1 MNVLILGSGSREHAL
16 AQALAHSPHCDQLL
30 IVPGNAGTLKEGT
43 NISAGEDD
51 FEGIKN
57 LVLKNKIDLVVPGP
71 EKPLAAGLVDAFRDG
86 PDLSADQVLGPDQA
100 AAQLESS
107 KAFAKHFMQQHRIPT
122 GAYQVFEAH
131 EKEKAVEAL
140 KAQQPP
146 YVIKADGLAAGKGVA
161 ICQTPEEG
169 ERTLEAYMVDKTLGS
184 AGQQVVIESYLDGP
198 EFSVFV
204 LTDGQ
209 QWLTLPDARDYKR
222 AYDYDQ
228 GPNTGGMGA
237 IAPAANLTDAYR
249 QKVQEQIV
257 KPTIEGL
264 QAEGFHYRGFLY
276 FGLVDVGG
284 EPYVLEYNVRLGD
297 PEASAI
303 LPLVKS
309 DLLPAL
315 QEAAAGQLSK
325 AALDL
330 EQQVATTVVVAS
342 GGYPG
347 SYEKGKVIQGTDEIT
362 ESLVHHAGTKQEGGR
377 LLTAGGR
384 VLAVTGLGAD
394 REQATQ
400 QAYADVRRLYFDQ
413 MQYRQDIGQVADLT
427 AQKRES

>member
-16 AQALAHSPHCDQLL
+16 AQAIAPSPQCDQLL
-30 IVPGNAGTLKEGT
+30 IVPGNAGTSKEGT

-71 EKPLAAGLVDAFRDG
+71 EKPLAAGLVDAFRDD
-86 PDLSADQVLGPDQA
+86 PELSVDQVLGPDQA

-107 KAFAKHFMQQHRIPT
+107 KAFAKRFMHKHQIPT
-122 GAYQVFEAH
+122 GAYQVFEAQ
-131 EKEKAVEAL
+131 EKDKALEAL
-140 KAQQPP
+140 QAQQPP

-161 ICQTPEEG
+161 ICETREEA
-169 ERTLEAYMVDKTLGS
+169 ERTLEAYMVEKSLGS
-184 AGQQVVIESYLDGP
+184 AGQQVVLESYLEGP

-209 QWLTLPDARDYKR
+209 QWLTLPDAQDYKR
-222 AYDYDQ
+222 AYDNDQ

-237 IAPAANLTDAYR
+237 VAPAENLTKPYR
-249 QKVQEQIV
+249 QKVQEEVI

-264 QAEGFHYRGFLY
+264 KAEGFHYRGFLY
-276 FGLVDVGG
+276 FGLIDVQG
-284 EPYVLEYNVRLGD
+284 EPHVLEYNVRLGD

-303 LPLVKS
+303 LPLVKA

-315 QEAAAGQLSK
+315 QAAAAGQLTTE
-325 AALDL
+325 ALDVQ
-330 EQQVATTVVVAS
+330 QQVATTVVVAS

-347 SYEKGKVIQGTDEIT
+347 AYEKGKAIHGTGKIT
-362 ESLVHHAGTKQEGGR
+362 RSLVNHAGTKQAGGN

-400 QAYADVRRLYFDQ
+400 QAYSDVQKVNFDQ
-413 MQYRQDIGQVADLT
+413 MQYRLDIGQV
-427 AQKRES
+427 ESSTIQNGGI